1 MHSQARAPLDPSP
14 DLAALDR
21 LVSPTPRMTDH
32 LLTHSSK
39 SHLRSPHHL
48 PTVLAALTTELA
60 LIHAAP
66 QYTDAPTNHLSS
78 TAPVGEK
85 MNAQLDSH
93 HVLLLS
99 ALHVSVGPK
108 ARAALLDLGRALNA
122 LKVRD

>member
-1 MHSQARAPLDPSP
+1 
-14 DLAALDR
+14 
-21 LVSPTPRMTDH
+21 MTDH

-48 PTVLAALTTELA
+48 PTALAALTTELA
-60 LIHAAP
+60 LLHATSIAS
-66 QYTDAPTNHLSS
+66 DSGSISSS

-85 MNAQLDSH
+85 MNAQLDGH

-108 ARAALLDLGRALNA
+108 ARASLLDLGRALNA